1 MDQVAW
7 HHDGDELD
15 RPHEACGV
23 FGVYGPGADVA
34 RLSFFAL
41 YALQHRGQ
49 ESAGIA
55 TCDGAMAYLH
65 KGMGL
70 TSQVFSEDNLRP
82 LVGYMAIGHVRYSTS
97 GSSHI
102 RNAQPYLI
110 ETLHG
115 PLAVAHNGN
124 LTNALSLRHRL
135 LERGVGLSSSS
146 DSEVITQMLAAPP
159 PGGEPDGPD
168 WEARIAEF
176 MAVAEGAYSLVVLT
190 RDAVF
195 AVRDPWGLRPLCI
208 GELNASSCGYVVA
221 SESCALATIGARYI
235 REVAPGEIVRL
246 QCPGLRSTQGRP
258 PAQQVAL
265 CVFEYVYFSRP
276 DSLLEGQT
284 VHRVRQRLGE
294 ELAHELPAEADVVV
308 GAPDSA
314 IPAAIGYARASGI
327 PFTEGMTKNRYI
339 GRTFI
344 QPDERLRRAGVHL
357 KYNPLVAN
365 LAGQRVVLIDD
376 SIVRGTTA
384 GPLIRLLREAGAAE
398 VHVRVSSPPV
408 RHPCFMGLDMAT
420 HAELIAHRKSVAEIC
435 AYIGADSLAYLSHE
449 GMMRA
454 VLAGVESGPASSM
467 PTAGEVAS
475 AGSAPA
481 SGAAATSAAP
491 TGAGCRHCSACF
503 TGTYPIPLQEFW
515 ELKTQ
520 EKLALEQV
528 WGS

>member
-1 MDQVAW
+1 MADLSW
-7 HHDGDELD
+7 LDEDELD
-15 RPHEACGV
+15 RLHEACGV
-23 FGVYGPGADVA
+23 FGVLGPGADVA
-34 RLSFFAL
+34 RLAFFAL

-55 TCDGAMAYLH
+55 TTDGTVAFLH
-65 KGMGL
+65 KEMGL
-70 TSQVFSEDNLRP
+70 TSQVFSEDNLTP
-82 LVGYMAIGHVRYSTS
+82 LRGHMAIGHVRYSTS

-102 RNAQPYLI
+102 RNAQPHLI
-110 ETLHG
+110 ETMHG

-124 LTNALSLRHRL
+124 LTNAKSLRRRL

-159 PGGEPDGPD
+159 PGGEPSGPD
-168 WEARIAEF
+168 WEQRIAEF

-195 AVRDPWGLRPLCI
+195 AVRDPWGLRPLCL
-208 GELNASSCGYVVA
+208 GELNGGSCGYVVA
-221 SESCALATIGARYI
+221 SESCALATIGAHYL
-235 REVAPGEIVRL
+235 REVQPGEILRL
-246 QCPGLRSTQGRP
+246 GCDGLVSTVGRP
-258 PAQQVAL
+258 AAVPTAL

-294 ELAHELPAEADVVV
+294 ELAHEAPAEADLVIGV
-308 GAPDSA
+308 PDSA

-327 PFTEGMTKNRYI
+327 PFSEGMTKNRYI

-344 QPDERLRRAGVHL
+344 QPDDRLRRAGVHL
-357 KYNPLVAN
+357 KYNPLAAN

-384 GPLIRLLREAGAAE
+384 GPLIRLLREGGAAE

-420 HAELIAHRKSVAEIC
+420 HAELIAHRKSVDEIR
-435 AYIGADSLAYLSHE
+435 AHIGADSLAYLSHD

-454 VLAGVESGPASSM
+454 VQAGLDGTQSAHSG
-467 PTAGEVAS
+467 
-475 AGSAPA
+475 
-481 SGAAATSAAP
+481 
-491 TGAGCRHCSACF
+491 HCSACF
-503 TGTYPIPLQEFW
+503 NGVYPIRLEEFW
-515 ELKTQ
+515 ELKTE
-520 EKLALEQV
+520 EKLSLEQV